1 MIAKGI
7 IFLIIFLPIAA
18 VIGGTC
24 ALVAQVV
31 GYPITIIMLLCG
43 VSFEGATGTVAVLG
57 FLFGLTGA
65 YSVTMPLW
73 ERITEN
79 W

>member
-1 MIAKGI
+1 MLMKRIMFAI
-7 IFLIIFLPIAA
+7 IFIPLAV
-18 VIGGTC
+18 VIGGAC

-31 GYPITIIMLLCG
+31 GYPITIVMLLFG
-43 VSFEGATGTVAVLG
+43 VSLEGATGTVAVLG

-65 YSVTMPLW
+65 WSITMPLW
-73 ERITEN
+73 ERVTED